1 MRAGSLVLCTGTGAL
16 YMWQDSSADWVN
28 DEEVA
33 ECIGIPGSQSRPFN
47 FLNEYMN
54 RQFDRGMIDSKGGF
68 TTADVRWGPNGRSI
82 ILQDKEMF
90 TCAFVV
96 ED

>member
-1 MRAGSLVLCTGTGAL
+1 
-16 YMWQDSSADWVN
+16 
-28 DEEVA
+28 
-33 ECIGIPGSQSRPFN
+33 
-47 FLNEYMN
+47 
-54 RQFDRGMIDSKGGF
+54 MIDSKGGF

-96 ED
+96 EE